1 MLPAW
6 LSLQQEGSLQ
16 IKGQKTTETHPKDPP
31 CNTKLISNI
40 SISTSLRGRFS
51 SVSFSLFLRRSLWS
65 ALFKSSKTRRCE
77 NNNVKFKKCAVTPVQ
92 IFGRPDCLPNLS
104 SLWLPTSFSMR
115 VLSCV
120 EAPDTHCGTVK
131 VRADSGSREDE
142 IHSIL
147 VNILICPAGKSS
159 LKINSQET

>member
-51 SVSFSLFLRRSLWS
+51 SVSFSLFLRRSPWS
-65 ALFKSSKTRRCE
+65 ALFKSSKTHRCE
-77 NNNVKFKKCAVTPVQ
+77 DNNVKLKKCAVTPVQ

-120 EAPDTHCGTVK
+120 EAPDTPPTVA
-131 VRADSGSREDE
+131 RRRLG
-142 IHSIL
+142 L
-147 VNILICPAGKSS
+147 TAGARRMKY
-159 LKINSQET
+159 TPF